1 MLIEHLTESGMEA
14 FSKVNLTTNAAAGA
28 TATYAGLSADSVHI
42 LIGVSGLAIS
52 IATFCVH
59 FYFQKKRLELEKSRN
74 VE

>member
-1 MLIEHLTESGMEA
+1 MLIEYLTESGMET
-14 FSKVNLTTNAAAGA
+14 FSKANLTTNAAAGA

-42 LIGVSGLAIS
+42 LIALAALGVS

-59 FYFQKKRLELEKSRN
+59 FYFQKKRFELAKKRN